1 MGKSP
6 PYSFIHSKFF
16 CVDAVEGQDGVKG
29 IVEIEDDQVSD
40 LIGWSAERFAQ
51 LWGGSWG
58 RSRLN
63 QIWNQG
69 DRTYIKY
76 SSKGDRHKFLQK

>member
-51 LWGGSWG
+51 LWGGS
-58 RSRLN
+58 
-63 QIWNQG
+63 
-69 DRTYIKY
+69 
-76 SSKGDRHKFLQK
+76 